1 MLYWLNL
8 DKAIAYTRVSQERD
22 NGNNVMSLYGPSE
35 RPVRAVQGTAPA
47 GIAYTRVSQ
56 ERDNGNNVMSLYGPS
71 ERPVRAVQGTAP
83 AVPFFASGSNSKGEV
98 APPSPIQGSLARFQ
112 YIMEPMKKKDRLPS
126 FCVLSEGLKHPQGVL
141 FFLLAISLIGFIF
154 IELMVLRMIR
164 SGDLDKEKAWFAYF
178 MGACTIV
185 EALFVNIVVLS

>member
-1 MLYWLNL
+1 M
-8 DKAIAYTRVSQERD
+8 AEQS
-22 NGNNVMSLYGPSE
+22 
-35 RPVRAVQGTAPA
+35 
-47 GIAYTRVSQ
+47 
-56 ERDNGNNVMSLYGPS
+56 
-71 ERPVRAVQGTAP
+71 
-83 AVPFFASGSNSKGEV
+83 PFFGSGSNSKGEV
-98 APPSPIQGSLARFQ
+98 APPSPNTGESGQAPVYHGTYEKKGQKYTLYTFIGAII
-112 YIMEPMKKKDRLPS
+112 IM
-126 FCVLSEGLKHPQGVL
+126 VLITFILCIVEGLKHPQGVL